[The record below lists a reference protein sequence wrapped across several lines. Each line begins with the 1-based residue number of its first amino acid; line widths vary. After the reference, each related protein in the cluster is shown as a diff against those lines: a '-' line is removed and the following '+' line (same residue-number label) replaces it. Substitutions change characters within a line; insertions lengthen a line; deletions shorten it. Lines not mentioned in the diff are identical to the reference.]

1 MLSDLLYR
9 FRALFR
15 SKSIETELDEELR
28 AHLDHQVEKYVQS
41 GVPVKEARRRAR
53 LEFGGLDQVKEECR
67 DARGVGFIEAL
78 IHDLR
83 YSLRTLAK
91 NPAFTTV
98 TVLTLALG
106 IGVNTAIFSLIN
118 AVMLKSLPVRQPERL
133 VLFQWST
140 KGWPI
145 MVPSLRGTSFPDKSG
160 RFTSTSFADNAFEQ
174 ERAGNQVLSG
184 ICGFADAGRLN
195 LVVGGQPGLAVA
207 DLVSGDYFSTLGV
220 QPIFGRPLTPQ
231 DDRTEASRALVI
243 SYGYWMRRFGGEAAA
258 VGRNVTLNNVP
269 FTIVGVTPAEFYGVQ
284 PGRAVDLWLPLHAGS
299 QVIPEEDWGRT
310 SWYLL
315 VMGRL
320 RPGISQSQALANLQV
335 IFRQSVMEGV
345 RTLPKDAGIP
355 RLELVPG
362 HKGLDSL
369 RSEFSKPLFI
379 LMTVVGLVLLIA
391 CANVANLLLERATS
405 RRREIAVRL
414 ALGAGRGR
422 LIRQL
427 LTESAALSVAGAML
441 GLLLAYWASNLF
453 VVMMSSGRDP
463 IAVHVSPDAY
473 VLAFT
478 ASLSILTAIL
488 VGLAPALQG
497 TRLDLTPALKAGPS
511 TASSAPR
518 RFAGLRFSLAKGLV
532 VTQVAV
538 SLVLLVGAGLFVRTL
553 ANLENENIGFNRSN
567 LVLFG
572 IDPTQQGYK
581 GERLARFYEELQGR
595 LKAVPGVR
603 SVSLSMHP
611 LLKGEIS
618 VWGLKLDGYTPPPQP
633 GGVRDNAI
641 DVHVNKV
648 GPDFFR
654 TLGIPVLLGRPI
666 GPEDSATSPLVALVN
681 QEFAGKYL
689 NGQSPVGHRA
699 GWVGERGKMEI
710 VGVVKDTRYGQL
722 RRDPPPT
729 VYVPYTQYPDYLGAM
744 HFEVR
749 TAGDPRNSLASIRD
763 VVRGLDKEVPIFD
776 AKTQTEEI
784 DEAVFQ
790 ERIFA
795 QLTSLFGVLAVLLAC
810 LGLYGLMSY
819 SVARKRNEIGIRMAL
834 GARRAGIL
842 RGVLI
847 EALGLV
853 LLGLAVGVP
862 VALGA
867 TRLISSQLY
876 GLRPNDALTLALAI
890 LLLAAVAL
898 LAGYIPAR
906 RATKVDPVVAL
917 RYE

>member
-1 MLSDLLYR
+1 
-9 FRALFR
+9 
-15 SKSIETELDEELR
+15 
-28 AHLDHQVEKYVQS
+28 
-41 GVPVKEARRRAR
+41 
-53 LEFGGLDQVKEECR
+53 
-67 DARGVGFIEAL
+67 
-78 IHDLR
+78 
-83 YSLRTLAK
+83 
-91 NPAFTTV
+91 
-98 TVLTLALG
+98 
-106 IGVNTAIFSLIN
+106 
-118 AVMLKSLPVRQPERL
+118 
-133 VLFQWST
+133 
-140 KGWPI
+140 
-145 MVPSLRGTSFPDKSG
+145 
-160 RFTSTSFADNAFEQ
+160 
-174 ERAGNQVLSG
+174 
-184 ICGFADAGRLN
+184 
-195 LVVGGQPGLAVA
+195 
-207 DLVSGDYFSTLGV
+207 
-220 QPIFGRPLTPQ
+220 
-231 DDRTEASRALVI
+231 
-243 SYGYWMRRFGGEAAA
+243 
-258 VGRNVTLNNVP
+258 
-269 FTIVGVTPAEFYGVQ
+269 
-284 PGRAVDLWLPLHAGS
+284 
-299 QVIPEEDWGRT
+299 
-310 SWYLL
+310 
-315 VMGRL
+315 
-320 RPGISQSQALANLQV
+320 
-335 IFRQSVMEGV
+335 
-345 RTLPKDAGIP
+345 
-355 RLELVPG
+355 
-362 HKGLDSL
+362 
-369 RSEFSKPLFI
+369 
-379 LMTVVGLVLLIA
+379 
-391 CANVANLLLERATS
+391 
-405 RRREIAVRL
+405 
-414 ALGAGRGR
+414 
-422 LIRQL
+422 
-427 LTESAALSVAGAML
+427 
-441 GLLLAYWASNLF
+441 
-453 VVMMSSGRDP
+453 
-463 IAVHVSPDAY
+463 
-473 VLAFT
+473 
-478 ASLSILTAIL
+478 
-488 VGLAPALQG
+488 
-497 TRLDLTPALKAGPS
+497 
-511 TASSAPR
+511 
-518 RFAGLRFSLAKGLV
+518 
-532 VTQVAV
+532 
-538 SLVLLVGAGLFVRTL
+538 
-553 ANLENENIGFNRSN
+553 
-567 LVLFG
+567 
-572 IDPTQQGYK
+572 
-581 GERLARFYEELQGR
+581 
-595 LKAVPGVR
+595 
-603 SVSLSMHP
+603 MHP
-611 LLKGEIS
+611 LIKGEIS

-654 TLGIPVLLGRPI
+654 TMGIPVLLGRPI

-681 QEFAGKYL
+681 QEFVGKYL

-749 TAGDPRNSLASIRD
+749 TAGDPRDSLASIRD

-842 RGVLI
+842 RGVLM

>member
-1 MLSDLLYR
+1 M
-9 FRALFR
+9 
-15 SKSIETELDEELR
+15 ETELDEELR
-28 AHLDHQVEKYVQS
+28 AHLEHQVEKYVQS
-41 GVPVKEARRRAR
+41 GVPVEEARRRAR
-53 LEFGGLDQVKEECR
+53 LEFGGLDHVKEECR
-67 DARGVGFIEAL
+67 DARGVGFIETL
-78 IHDLR
+78 IQDLR
-83 YSLRTLAK
+83 YSLRMLAK
-91 NPAFTTV
+91 SPSFTTV

-106 IGVNTAIFSLIN
+106 IGVNTAIFSLIS
-118 AVMLKSLPVRQPERL
+118 AVMLKALPVRHPEQL
-133 VLFQWST
+133 VQLRWAV
-140 KGWPI
+140 KGFPVMI
-145 MVPSLRGTSFPDKSG
+145 PTLRGSWNMDKAG
-160 RFTSTSFADNAFEQ
+160 RTVSTSFTVSAFE
-174 ERAGNQVLSG
+174 EARANNQVLAG
-184 ICGFADAGRLN
+184 ICAFADAGRLN
-195 LVVGGQPGLAVA
+195 LVDGGQPGLAVA
-207 DLVSGDYFSTLGV
+207 DLVSGEYFSTLGV
-220 QPIFGRPLTPQ
+220 QPILGRPLTLQ
-231 DDRTEASRALVI
+231 DDRTEAPRALVI
-243 SYGYWMRRFGGEAAA
+243 SYSYWMRRFGGDAAA
-258 VGRNVTLNNVP
+258 VGRNVTLNDVP
-269 FTIVGVTPAEFYGVQ
+269 FTIVGVAPVEFFGVQ
-284 PGRAVDLWLPLHAGS
+284 PGRAVDLWLPLHS
-299 QVIPEEDWGRT
+299 EKQVLPDSDWGRT

-320 RPGISQSQALANLQV
+320 KPGISRSEALANLQV
-335 IFRQSVMEGV
+335 IFRQSVLEGV
-345 RTLPKDAGIP
+345 RALPKDAEIP
-355 RLELVPG
+355 YLELEPG
-362 HKGLDSL
+362 SKGLDVL
-369 RSEFSKPLFI
+369 RSEFSQPLFI

-427 LTESAALSVAGAML
+427 LTESGVLTLAGGVAGLVL
-441 GLLLAYWASNLF
+441 GYWASNLL
-453 VVMMSSGRDP
+453 VVMMSSGRDS
-463 IAVHVSPDAY
+463 IALHVRPDAY

-478 ASLSILTAIL
+478 ASLCVFTAML

-497 TRLDLTPALKAGPS
+497 TRLDLTPALKAGVNAAFS
-511 TASSAPR
+511 GPR
-518 RFAGLRFSLAKGLV
+518 RFAGLRFNLAKGLV

-572 IDPTQQGYK
+572 VDPTQQGYK

-611 LLKGEIS
+611 LLKGEVSI
-618 VWGLKLDGYTPPPQP
+618 WGLKLEGYTPPPRP
-633 GGVRDNAI
+633 GGVKDNSL

-654 TLGIPVLLGRPI
+654 TIGIPVLLGRPI
-666 GPEDSATSPLVALVN
+666 GPEDNATSPMVALVN
-681 QEFAGKYL
+681 QAFAHKYL
-689 NGQSPVGHRA
+689 EGQSPVGHRA
-699 GWVGERGKMEI
+699 GWDGERGKMEI

-729 VYVPYTQYPDYLGAM
+729 VYVPYTQYPDYPGAM

-749 TAGDPRNSLASIRD
+749 TAGDPRNWIASMRD

-834 GARRAGIL
+834 GARRARIL

-862 VALGA
+862 VVLAA

-876 GLRPNDALTLALAI
+876 GLRPNDALTLALAT

-906 RATKVDPVVAL
+906 RATKVDPAVAL